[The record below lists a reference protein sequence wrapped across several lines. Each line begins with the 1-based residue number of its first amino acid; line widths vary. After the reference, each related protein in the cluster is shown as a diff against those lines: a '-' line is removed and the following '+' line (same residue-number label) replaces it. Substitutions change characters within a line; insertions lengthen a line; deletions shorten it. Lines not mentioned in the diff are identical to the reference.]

1 MPKILTNETTE
12 KIMSYP
18 EDMTHA
24 EIAKECGVST
34 TTVLNYRG
42 PSPHSGWEKIIESKL
57 GSKAADSDEV
67 AQAFRNDAAR
77 RYAMMPPGSD
87 ASLAGELCHPIL
99 RRSIAGEADGDI
111 VV

>member
-1 MPKILTNETTE
+1 L
-12 KIMSYP
+12 
-18 EDMTHA
+18 A
-24 EIAKECGVST
+24 E
-34 TTVLNYRG
+34 Y
-42 PSPHSGWEKIIESKL
+42 
-57 GSKAADSDEV
+57 ADSDEV

-87 ASLAGELCHPIL
+87 ASLAGDLCHPIL

>member
-1 MPKILTNETTE
+1 MPKILTKETIE

-24 EIAKECGVST
+24 EIAKECKVST

-57 GSKAADSDEV
+57 GSKSQRKLTRDQVEYIRGTVGVLTPGQLARMYKVSDTCIRLVRKGQTYRE
-67 AQAFRNDAAR
+67 
-77 RYAMMPPGSD
+77 M
-87 ASLAGELCHPIL
+87 L
-99 RRSIAGEADGDI
+99 
-111 VV
+111 